1 MVWLLFLFLVILV
14 IIKDKEQE
22 KAPPMK
28 EGDGMKWQMPI
39 GVDNFFDIRSK
50 HYYFVDKTDFIRQL
64 IDGHSAV
71 TLITR
76 PRRFGKTLTLSML
89 EYFFSIEKEA
99 QSRHLFDGLAI
110 EGAGPAYMA
119 HRGQYPV
126 LFLSLKDLKD
136 LTWPQM
142 LQSLSSWISYWFID
156 HEYLA
161 ESPAVNPDL
170 RRRFLALK
178 QQGAGQNEMQL
189 ALALLV
195 KMMHQHFGKP
205 VILLIDEYDAPIQQ
219 AWEHGFY
226 TECIAF
232 MKQFLGSVLKGNRD
246 LDFAVLTGVLRVAK
260 ESIFSDL
267 NNLDVCS
274 VMDVAYR
281 NVIGFTP
288 QEVAQMAEDL
298 SMTAALPALKA
309 WYDGYLFGGAEIY
322 NPWSIVNFFRH
333 GDVGD
338 YWVNTS
344 GNGIIREMLRHVTAE
359 TETDLL
365 SLLQGRHVTAL
376 IREGVIYEDIGRD
389 TDALYTMLLTTGYLT
404 VVSRKR
410 GIGGIRCELV
420 IPNREVQDVYRFE
433 ILDKMRGRF
442 SVSRLETMFDDLLSG
457 NGKALS
463 ELLGGYLR
471 DLVSV
476 YDTANKE
483 SFYHGF
489 VLGMTALFVSDYII
503 ESNRESGY
511 GCFDLAIIPKDVSK
525 AGVIMEFKVAASEA
539 DMAAKAKEALQ
550 QIEEREY
557 VTEFR
562 QRGIQRVW
570 KYGIAFCGKKIL
582 AFQGP
587 MC

>member
-1 MVWLLFLFLVILV
+1 
-14 IIKDKEQE
+14 
-22 KAPPMK
+22 
-28 EGDGMKWQMPI
+28 
-39 GVDNFFDIRSK
+39 
-50 HYYFVDKTDFIRQL
+50 
-64 IDGHSAV
+64 
-71 TLITR
+71 
-76 PRRFGKTLTLSML
+76 
-89 EYFFSIEKEA
+89 
-99 QSRHLFDGLAI
+99 
-110 EGAGPAYMA
+110 
-119 HRGQYPV
+119 
-126 LFLSLKDLKD
+126 
-136 LTWPQM
+136 
-142 LQSLSSWISYWFID
+142 
-156 HEYLA
+156 
-161 ESPAVNPDL
+161 
-170 RRRFLALK
+170 
-178 QQGAGQNEMQL
+178 
-189 ALALLV
+189 
-195 KMMHQHFGKP
+195 
-205 VILLIDEYDAPIQQ
+205 
-219 AWEHGFY
+219 
-226 TECIAF
+226 

-260 ESIFSDL
+260 KSIFSDL

-274 VMDVAYR
+274 VMDAAYR
-281 NVIGFTP
+281 DVIGFTP

-298 SMTAALPALKA
+298 SMTTALPALKA

-333 GDVGD
+333 GDVRD

-404 VVSRKR
+404 AVSRKR

-457 NGKALS
+457 NGKAFS

-489 VLGMTALFVSDYII
+489 VLADGVMYPII
-503 ESNRESGY
+503 LSNRTG
-511 GCFDLAIIPKDVSK
+511 K
-525 AGVIMEFKVAASEA
+525 AGTAALTWQLFPRMCLRPASSWNS
-539 DMAAKAKEALQ
+539 KWLRGKLTWRRRPKRRCSRLKKEN
-550 QIEEREY
+550 
-557 VTEFR
+557 T
-562 QRGIQRVW
+562 
-570 KYGIAFCGKKIL
+570 
-582 AFQGP
+582 
-587 MC
+587 